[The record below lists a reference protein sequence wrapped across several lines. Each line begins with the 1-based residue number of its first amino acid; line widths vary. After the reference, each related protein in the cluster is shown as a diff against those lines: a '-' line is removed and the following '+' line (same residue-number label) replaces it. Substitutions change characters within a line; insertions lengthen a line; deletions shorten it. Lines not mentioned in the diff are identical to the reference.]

1 MQRGFGIRIA
11 PCRFRQDNRDYY
23 IDHAGK
29 AISDALTSVK
39 HISRRVANTLYSWRD
54 RFYPC
59 FTDLLYDMEIH
70 PAFDSQVVEILIRLG
85 YFQEFGSSGK
95 LSKLFH
101 EFREGEFKFSKAH
114 IPATQEKRLS
124 ILRKLESEMPE
135 PELPIHEQIRFEIAM
150 CGAPFTTVPNLRS
163 EYAVLEVDDRYS
175 PKIRLYNIAT
185 GRTGVM
191 KLKKVRYQKQ
201 PLAAGDVIR
210 VLNWLRRPAYSYT
223 SGKPEPVPGRQDL
236 WLLEYEVLQ

>member
-23 IDHAGK
+23 IDHAGR

-39 HISRRVANTLYSWRD
+39 HISRRVADTLYSWRD

-59 FTDLLYDMEIH
+59 FTDLLYDMEMH
-70 PAFDSQVVEILIRLG
+70 PAFDSQVVEILIHLG

-95 LSKLFH
+95 LLKLFH

-114 IPATQEKRLS
+114 VPATQEKRLS

-135 PELPIHEQIRFEIAM
+135 SELSIHEQLRFEIAM
-150 CGAPFTTVPNLRS
+150 CGAPLTTAPDLRS

-191 KLKKVRYQKQ
+191 KLKKAAFNAQ
-201 PLAAGDVIR
+201 PLVSGSI
-210 VLNWLRRPAYSYT
+210 LRLLAWERKPSYRYVD
-223 SGKPEPVPGRQDL
+223 GKAKPDHEHMEL
-236 WLLEYEVLQ
+236 WITRYE

>member
-39 HISRRVANTLYSWRD
+39 HISRRVADTLYNWHD

-59 FTDLLYDMEIH
+59 FTDLLYDMEMH

-95 LSKLFH
+95 LLKLFH

-114 IPATQEKRLS
+114 IPATQEKRLN

-135 PELPIHEQIRFEIAM
+135 SELPIHEQIRFEIAM
-150 CGAPFTTVPNLRS
+150 CGAPFTTAPNLRS
-163 EYAVLEVDDRYS
+163 EYASTGSGCSLQPEDSAVQHRHRSNRRHEAQKGCVQRAAPGIRFYSEIACMGAQAVLS
-175 PKIRLYNIAT
+175 LC
-185 GRTGVM
+185 GRKG
-191 KLKKVRYQKQ
+191 
-201 PLAAGDVIR
+201 LA
-210 VLNWLRRPAYSYT
+210 RPRAHGAMDYA
-223 SGKPEPVPGRQDL
+223 L
-236 WLLEYEVLQ
+236 

>member
-23 IDHAGK
+23 IDHAGN

-39 HISRRVANTLYSWRD
+39 HISRRIADTLYSWRD

-59 FTDLLYDMEIH
+59 FIDLLYDMEMH

-85 YFQEFGSSGK
+85 YFQEFDSSGK
-95 LSKLFH
+95 LLKLFH

-114 IPATQEKRLS
+114 VPATQEKRLS
-124 ILRKLESEMPE
+124 ILRKLESEIPE
-135 PELPIHEQIRFEIAM
+135 SELPIHEQIRFEIAL
-150 CGAPFTTVPNLRS
+150 CGAPFTTAPNLRS
-163 EYAVLEVDDRYS
+163 EYAVLEVDARYS

-191 KLKKVRYQKQ
+191 KLKKAVFNAQ
-201 PLAAGDVIR
+201 PLESGSI
-210 VLNWLRRPAYSYT
+210 LRLLAWERKPSYRYVD
-223 SGKPEPVPGRQDL
+223 GKAKPDREHMEL
-236 WLLEYEVLQ
+236 WITHYE

>member
-23 IDHAGK
+23 IDHAGR

-39 HISRRVANTLYSWRD
+39 HISCRVADTLYSWRD

-59 FTDLLYDMEIH
+59 FTDLLYDMEMH

-95 LSKLFH
+95 LLKLFH

-114 IPATQEKRLS
+114 VPATQEKRLC

-135 PELPIHEQIRFEIAM
+135 SELPIHEQIRFEIAM
-150 CGAPFTTVPNLRS
+150 CGAPFTTAPNLRS
-163 EYAVLEVDDRYS
+163 EDSTVQHCHWSNRRHETQKGCVQRAASGTRFYSEIACMGAQAVLS
-175 PKIRLYNIAT
+175 LC
-185 GRTGVM
+185 GRKG
-191 KLKKVRYQKQ
+191 Q
-201 PLAAGDVIR
+201 A
-210 VLNWLRRPAYSYT
+210 
-223 SGKPEPVPGRQDL
+223 
-236 WLLEYEVLQ
+236 

>member
-11 PCRFRQDNRDYY
+11 PCLFRQDNRDYY

-29 AISDALTSVK
+29 AISDALTSIK
-39 HISRRVANTLYSWRD
+39 HISRRVADTLYSWRD

-59 FTDLLYDMEIH
+59 FTDLLYDMEMH
-70 PAFDSQVVEILIRLG
+70 PVFDSQVVEILIRLG

-95 LSKLFH
+95 LLKLFH

-124 ILRKLESEMPE
+124 ILRKLESEMSE
-135 PELPIHEQIRFEIAM
+135 SELPIHEQIRFEIAM
-150 CGAPFTTVPNLRS
+150 CGASFTTAPNLRS

-185 GRTGVM
+185 GRTGMM
-191 KLKKVRYQKQ
+191 KLKKAAFNAQ
-201 PLAAGDVIR
+201 PLEPGSI
-210 VLNWLRRPAYSYT
+210 LRLLAWERKPSYRYVD
-223 SGKPEPVPGRQDL
+223 GKAKPDREHMEL
-236 WLLEYEVLQ
+236 WITRYE

>member
-23 IDHAGK
+23 IDHADK
-29 AISDALTSVK
+29 SISDALTSVK
-39 HISRRVANTLYSWRD
+39 HISRRVADTLYSWRD

-59 FTDLLYDMEIH
+59 FIDLLYDMEMH

-95 LSKLFH
+95 LLKLFH

-135 PELPIHEQIRFEIAM
+135 SELPIHEQICFEIAM
-150 CGAPFTTVPNLRS
+150 CGAPFTTAPNLRS
-163 EYAVLEVDDRYS
+163 EYAVLEVDNRYS
-175 PKIRLYNIAT
+175 PKTRLYNIAT
-185 GRTGVM
+185 GRTGMM
-191 KLKKVRYQKQ
+191 KLKKAAFSAQ
-201 PLAAGDVIR
+201 PLESGSI
-210 VLNWLRRPAYSYT
+210 LRLLAWERKPSYRYMN
-223 SGKPEPVPGRQDL
+223 GKAKPDREHMEL
-236 WLLEYEVLQ
+236 WITRYE

>member
-1 MQRGFGIRIA
+1 MQRGFGICIA
-11 PCRFRQDNRDYY
+11 SYRFRQDNRDYY

-39 HISRRVANTLYSWRD
+39 HISRRVADTLYSWRD

-59 FTDLLYDMEIH
+59 FTDLLYDMEMH
-70 PAFDSQVVEILIRLG
+70 PVFDSQVVEILIRLG

-95 LSKLFH
+95 LLKLFH

-114 IPATQEKRLS
+114 VPATQEKRLS
-124 ILRKLESEMPE
+124 ILRKLESEIPE
-135 PELPIHEQIRFEIAM
+135 SELPIHEQIRFEIAM
-150 CGAPFTTVPNLRS
+150 CGAPFTTAPNLRS

-185 GRTGVM
+185 GRTGMM
-191 KLKKVRYQKQ
+191 KLKKAAFNAQ
-201 PLAAGDVIR
+201 PLVSGSI
-210 VLNWLRRPAYSYT
+210 LRLLAWERKPSYRYVD
-223 SGKPEPVPGRQDL
+223 GKAKPDCQHMEL
-236 WLLEYEVLQ
+236 WITHYETLT

>member
-23 IDHAGK
+23 IDHAGR

-39 HISRRVANTLYSWRD
+39 HISRRVADTLYSWRD

-59 FTDLLYDMEIH
+59 FTDLLYDMEMH

-95 LSKLFH
+95 ILKLFH

-114 IPATQEKRLS
+114 VPATQEKRLC

-135 PELPIHEQIRFEIAM
+135 SELPIHEQIRFEIAM
-150 CGAPFTTVPNLRS
+150 CGAPFTTAPNLRS

-191 KLKKVRYQKQ
+191 KLKKAAFNAQ
-201 PLAAGDVIR
+201 PLEPGSI
-210 VLNWLRRPAYSYT
+210 LRLLAWERKPSYRYVD
-223 SGKPEPVPGRQDL
+223 GKAKPDREHMEL
-236 WLLEYEVLQ
+236 WTTHYE

>member
-1 MQRGFGIRIA
+1 MQRGFGIHIA

-39 HISRRVANTLYSWRD
+39 HISRRVADTLYSWHD

-59 FTDLLYDMEIH
+59 FTDLLYDMEMH
-70 PAFDSQVVEILIRLG
+70 PAVDSQVVEILIRLG

-95 LSKLFH
+95 LLKLFR

-114 IPATQEKRLS
+114 VPATQEKRLS
-124 ILRKLESEMPE
+124 ILRKLESEMSE
-135 PELPIHEQIRFEIAM
+135 SELPIHEQIRFEIAM
-150 CGAPFTTVPNLRS
+150 CGAPFTTAPNLRS

-191 KLKKVRYQKQ
+191 KLKKAVFNAQ
-201 PLAAGDVIR
+201 PLESGSI
-210 VLNWLRRPAYSYT
+210 LRLLAWERKPSYRYVD
-223 SGKPEPVPGRQDL
+223 GKAKPDREHMEL
-236 WLLEYEVLQ
+236 WITRYE

>member
-39 HISRRVANTLYSWRD
+39 HISRRVADTLYSWRD
-54 RFYPC
+54 HFYPC
-59 FTDLLYDMEIH
+59 FIDLLYDMEMH

-95 LSKLFH
+95 LLKLFH

-114 IPATQEKRLS
+114 VPATQEKRLC

-135 PELPIHEQIRFEIAM
+135 SELPIHEQIRFEIAM
-150 CGAPFTTVPNLRS
+150 CGAPFTTAPNLRS

-175 PKIRLYNIAT
+175 PKIRLYSIAT

-191 KLKKVRYQKQ
+191 KLKKAAFNAQ
-201 PLAAGDVIR
+201 PLESGSI
-210 VLNWLRRPAYSYT
+210 LRLLAWERKPSYRYVD
-223 SGKPEPVPGRQDL
+223 GKAKPDREHMEL
-236 WLLEYEVLQ
+236 WITRYE

>member
-1 MQRGFGIRIA
+1 MQRGFGVHIA
-11 PCRFRQDNRDYY
+11 PCRFRQDNRYYY

-39 HISRRVANTLYSWRD
+39 HISRRVADTLYSWRD

-59 FTDLLYDMEIH
+59 FIDLLYDMEMH

-95 LSKLFH
+95 LMKLFH

-135 PELPIHEQIRFEIAM
+135 SELPIHEQIRFEIAL
-150 CGAPFTTVPNLRS
+150 CGAPFTAAPHLRS
-163 EYAVLEVDDRYS
+163 EYAVLEVDERHS
-175 PKIRLYNIAT
+175 PKLRLCSIAT
-185 GRTGVM
+185 GKTGVM
-191 KLKKVRYQKQ
+191 KLKKAAFNAQ
-201 PLAAGDVIR
+201 PLKPGSILRLLA
-210 VLNWLRRPAYSYT
+210 WERRPSYRH
-223 SGKPEPVPGRQDL
+223 VDGRARPDRGHMEL
-236 WLLEYEVLQ
+236 WITRYE

>member
-1 MQRGFGIRIA
+1 MQRGFGVRIA

-39 HISRRVANTLYSWRD
+39 HISRRVADTLYSWRD

-59 FTDLLYDMEIH
+59 FTDLLYDMQMH
-70 PAFDSQVVEILIRLG
+70 PAVDSQVVEILIRLG

-95 LSKLFH
+95 LLKLFH
-101 EFREGEFKFSKAH
+101 EFREGEFKFSKTH

-135 PELPIHEQIRFEIAM
+135 SELPIHEQIRFEIAM
-150 CGAPFTTVPNLRS
+150 CGAPFTTAPNLRS
-163 EYAVLEVDDRYS
+163 EYAVLEVDARYS

-185 GRTGVM
+185 GQTGV
-191 KLKKVRYQKQ
+191 LS
-201 PLAAGDVIR
+201 R
-210 VLNWLRRPAYSYT
+210 V
-223 SGKPEPVPGRQDL
+223 GPVDKIAKSL
-236 WLLEYEVLQ
+236 VSMIK

>member
-1 MQRGFGIRIA
+1 M
-11 PCRFRQDNRDYY
+11 
-23 IDHAGK
+23 
-29 AISDALTSVK
+29 
-39 HISRRVANTLYSWRD
+39 
-54 RFYPC
+54 
-59 FTDLLYDMEIH
+59 
-70 PAFDSQVVEILIRLG
+70 EILIRLG

-124 ILRKLESEMPE
+124 ILRKLESEMSE
-135 PELPIHEQIRFEIAM
+135 SELPIHEQIRFEIAM